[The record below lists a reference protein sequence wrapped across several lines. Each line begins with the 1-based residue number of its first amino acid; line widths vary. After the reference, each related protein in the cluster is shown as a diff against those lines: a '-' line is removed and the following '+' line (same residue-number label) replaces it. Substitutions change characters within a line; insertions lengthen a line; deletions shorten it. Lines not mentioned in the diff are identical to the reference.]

1 MNFLFTPNH
10 VQLLN
15 SCYPPT
21 SALLTSGPDYSPN
34 SQELSR
40 LTYYASNHPDKIA
53 KLGNELEKR
62 LRNECRKSRSGNM
75 RMRSSLLISLAIF
88 RSLATECK
96 RDIHLLSPSLISSVE
111 ATLESSS
118 KDLEICARAASVF
131 TAWTTYTD
139 GHVIGT
145 DSGLTKNYISCL
157 RHFAALASSQE
168 RDTEVRNRTR
178 LVGLAALT
186 GAVNSEALYNDS
198 AQFRTQVS
206 ILLRPVLGTLFQNS
220 LKTLDEQANGIRDA
234 PISPYL
240 AEFRNRPALE
250 RRAASIHLHIDG
262 ENGPTISDVC
272 SAALRTLFSL
282 LQHINGQQLGHIMRS
297 SFDNL
302 DEMKGWG
309 QRDHCC
315 WLSQKIAEW
324 SQYQYRYAVPTW
336 LVERLTE
343 VQDAP
348 QVDDMHKVLIAMIT
362 TVFNSPTPLINLS
375 TSNVLTNLMTVLI
388 RRVSADPDDEVPP
401 ALVECISSL
410 GRHVYYSDQIQDLA
424 GEIITR
430 LSVVEIQGV
439 VSRRHPDYSSSRSQA
454 IRCLMMGLLGL
465 IHSAEKNEPA
475 KSSDTDHTSKDTHDR
490 SSRRTRVPPDI
501 WQDTLSLIIDE
512 SFGVRADYAEALVY
526 YLDKEMP
533 KQGDSTD
540 PESIQVP
547 KSLSDGPI
555 QQAALV
561 SSLLHSG
568 DSVLKLLHALH
579 SYIYI
584 LMTAPSLEAHPSPSN
599 SSNPSPHDTLPAL
612 HIQPATPLTDS
623 HQNIPLP
630 PAQEEHTPRSRKI
643 SMAFRLLQNIPA
655 GSPGTASAC
664 LTDYTDALNVLTTI
678 HEQLPIRGLIAGVP
692 MLLALDGACDP
703 RTSDAKN
710 SIRLLVIKRVL
721 AKIWLVIAKTWN
733 LPDLKSMVDL
743 ALSSWPSV
751 ITLPNVPRSEIGAYH
766 AAREPIP
773 LPSEDVPDEWAGV
786 DAEKALMIIA
796 SSTNVQEA
804 TGLDHEKL
812 LSLFSKK
819 WTAESALKES
829 VEKPSSFDATLRGDG
844 VSPLIKLTPG
854 LMHIDNF
861 SLASLARSTRGVG
874 VTDLREALE
883 GRSSMSNPA
892 LARPSSIS
900 TLDHTSSIMVGDH
913 KLAQTRSR
921 SRNKQRAITPGTG
934 EVRDVLNKLGLGKQN
949 GSLLKA
955 SFPSLQQR

>member
-53 KLGNELEKR
+53 KLGSELEKR
-62 LRNECRKSRSGNM
+62 LRNECRKARSGNM
-75 RMRSSLLISLAIF
+75 RMRSSLLISLAIL
-88 RSLATECK
+88 RSLVTECR
-96 RDIHLLSPSLISSVE
+96 RDIHLLSPSLITSVE
-111 ATLESSS
+111 ATLDASSN
-118 KDLEICARAASVF
+118 DLEISARAASVF

-139 GHVIGT
+139 GHLIGT
-145 DSGLTKNYISCL
+145 DSSLTKNYISCL

-168 RDTEVRNRTR
+168 QDVEVRNRTR

-206 ILLRPVLGTLFQNS
+206 ILLRPVLVTLFQSNLS
-220 LKTLDEQANGIRDA
+220 TLEEEVNGIKDA

-240 AEFRNRPALE
+240 AEFRNRPVLE

-262 ENGPTISDVC
+262 ENGPSMSDVC
-272 SAALRTLFSL
+272 STALRTLYSL
-282 LQHINGQQLGHIMRS
+282 LQHINGSQLGHIMRS
-297 SFDNL
+297 SFDNM
-302 DEMKGWG
+302 DELNGWAL
-309 QRDHCC
+309 QEHCC
-315 WLSQKIAEW
+315 WLSRKMSDW

-375 TSNVLTNLMTVLI
+375 TSDVLTNLMTVLI
-388 RRVSADPDDEVPP
+388 RRVSADPQDALPP

-424 GEIITR
+424 GELTTR
-430 LSVVEIQGV
+430 LLVVEIQGV
-439 VSRRHPDYSSSRSQA
+439 VSRKHPDYASSRAQA
-454 IRCLMMGLLGL
+454 IRCLLMGLLGL
-465 IHSAEKNEPA
+465 MYSAERNEPE
-475 KSSDTDHTSKDTHDR
+475 KGPDHSTDAQHDR

-501 WQDTLSLIIDE
+501 WQDTLSLISDE
-512 SFGVRADYAEALVY
+512 NLSVRADYAEVLVY

-533 KQGDSTD
+533 KQGDSTE
-540 PESIQVP
+540 PEFI
-547 KSLSDGPI
+547 KGNGLSESPM
-555 QQAALV
+555 QQAALA
-561 SSLLHSG
+561 SALLHTG
-568 DSVLKLLHALH
+568 DSTIKLLHALH
-579 SYIYI
+579 SYLYV
-584 LMTAPSLEAHPSPSN
+584 LMTAPSLEAQASPSE
-599 SSNPSPHDTLPAL
+599 SSSSSPHNTLPAL
-612 HIQPATPLTDS
+612 NIQPATPLTES
-623 HQNIPLP
+623 HSIPLP
-630 PAQEEHTPRSRKI
+630 PQRDHTPRSRKL
-643 SMAFRLLQNIPA
+643 SMAFRLLQHTP
-655 GSPGTASAC
+655 PGLSGTVSAS
-664 LTDYTDALNVLTTI
+664 LTDYGNTLEVLTTI
-678 HEQLPIRGLIAGVP
+678 HEQLPIRGLITGVP

-703 RTSDAKN
+703 RISEAKN
-710 SIRLLVIKRVL
+710 NTRLLVIKAVL
-721 AKIWLVIAKTWN
+721 AKVWLVIGKTWN
-733 LPDLKSMVDL
+733 LPELRTMAEE
-743 ALSSWPSV
+743 ALSSLPQEV
-751 ITLPNVPRSEIGAYH
+751 TLPKLPSSEIGTYH
-766 AAREPIP
+766 SPREPTL
-773 LPSEDVPDEWAGV
+773 LPSESKPENWTGV
-786 DAEKALMIIA
+786 DAEKALLVLV
-796 SSTNVQEA
+796 SSTCVQEA

-812 LSLFSKK
+812 LSCFSKK

-829 VEKPSSFDATLRGDG
+829 VEKPSTFDATLRGDG

-900 TLDHTSSIMVGDH
+900 TLDHTSSIMAGDH
-913 KLAQTRSR
+913 KLVQTRSR
-921 SRNKQRAITPGTG
+921 SRNKQRVIPSGSG

-955 SFPSLQQR
+955 SFPSLQQQ